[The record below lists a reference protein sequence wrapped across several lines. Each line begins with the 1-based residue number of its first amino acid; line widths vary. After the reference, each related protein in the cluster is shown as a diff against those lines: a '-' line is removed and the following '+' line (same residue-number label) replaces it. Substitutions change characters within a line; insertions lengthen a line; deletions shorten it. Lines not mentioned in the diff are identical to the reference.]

1 MNRILDRT
9 VLVTGATAGIGEAC
23 ARAFAAQGARL
34 VLIGRR
40 QDRLESIRSELVEEH
55 GVPVYTHTVD
65 VQDRHAVEVLRET
78 LADADRMPEVLINNA
93 GKALG
98 LDPLHEGDLDDW
110 DEMIDTNVKGLL
122 YMSRAFLP
130 DMVRQN
136 RGHVVNI
143 GSVAG
148 RWTYPGG
155 NVYAGTKFCVK
166 AISEGMN
173 MDLAGTRVR
182 VSSVDPGLVET
193 EFSKVRFHGDEDRA
207 EGVYRGYT
215 PLHPDDVADAVV
227 YVVNAPEHVDIF
239 NLVIMP
245 TDQRH
250 SMVVHREKSG
260 A

>member
-9 VLVTGATAGIGEAC
+9 VLVTGATSGIGAAC
-23 ARAFAAQGARL
+23 ARAFAAKGAEL

-40 QDRLESIRSELVEEH
+40 EERLDALRQELVDEH
-55 GVPVYTHTVD
+55 GRPVYTHALDVRDRQAVD
-65 VQDRHAVEVLRET
+65 LLRET
-78 LADADRMPEVLINNA
+78 LNAADRMPEVLVNNA

-110 DEMIDTNVKGLL
+110 DEMIDTNLKGLL

-130 DMVRQN
+130 DMVRRN

-143 GSVAG
+143 GSTAG
-148 RWTYPGG
+148 RWTYAGG
-155 NVYAGTKFCVK
+155 NVYAGTKFGVR

-173 MDLAGTRVR
+173 LDLAGTRVR

-193 EFSKVRFHGDEDRA
+193 EFSKVRFHGDDARA
-207 EGVYRGYT
+207 AQVYEGYT
-215 PLHPDDVADAVV
+215 PLSPDDVADAVV

-250 SMVVHREKSG
+250 SMVVHREERG
-260 A
+260 R

>member
-40 QDRLESIRSELVEEH
+40 QERLESIRSELVEEH
-55 GVPVYTHTVD
+55 GVPVYTHALD
-65 VQDRHAVEVLRET
+65 VRDRQAVEILRET

-93 GKALG
+93 GKARG

-130 DMVRQN
+130 DMVRRN

-148 RWTYPGG
+148 RWTYPRG

-173 MDLAGTRVR
+173 MDLVGTRVR

-250 SMVVHREKSG
+250 SMVVHREESG